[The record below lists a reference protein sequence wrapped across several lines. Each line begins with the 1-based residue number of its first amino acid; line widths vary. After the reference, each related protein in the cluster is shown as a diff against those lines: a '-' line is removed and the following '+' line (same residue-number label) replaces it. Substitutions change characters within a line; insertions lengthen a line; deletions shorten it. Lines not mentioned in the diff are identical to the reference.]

1 MGESGMERTQSDE
14 LTGKVAIVTGA
25 GRNIGRAI
33 ALSLAAAG
41 ASVVVAARSS
51 RAQAEE
57 TVALI
62 EASGGKARVAIADV
76 SVEAGAERL
85 VDECIAAYGRL
96 DVLVNNA
103 AVRHETP
110 LLKMTY
116 DEWRRVLSASLDS
129 VFLCTRSALP
139 HLIESGGGS
148 IINLGGQSAHA
159 VVTERAH
166 VVTAKAGV
174 AAFTRAV
181 ALEFA
186 EHNITANCVVPGS
199 IDTQRGLPGAPERP
213 ASRKIPPL
221 GRLGSVKDVAAVVR
235 LLAGPDGRY
244 ITGQTI
250 HVNGGGFMP

>member
-1 MGESGMERTQSDE
+1 MSEAEAGARRSDE
-14 LTGKVAIVTGA
+14 LAGKVAIVTGA

-41 ASVVVAARSS
+41 ATVVVAARSS

-62 EASGGKARVAIADV
+62 EAAGGRAGLATADV
-76 SVEAGAERL
+76 SDEADAERL
-85 VDECIAAYGRL
+85 IGECVNAYGRL

-116 DEWRRVLSASLDS
+116 DEWRQVFSASLDS
-129 VFLCTRSALP
+129 VFLCTRAALP
-139 HLIESGGGS
+139 HLIAAGGGA
-148 IINLGGQSAHA
+148 IVNFGGQSAHA

-166 VVTAKAGV
+166 VVASKAGV
-174 AAFTRAV
+174 SAFTKAV

-186 EHNITANCVVPGS
+186 EHNVTANCVVPGS
-199 IDTQRGLPGAPERP
+199 INTQRGLPGAPERP

-221 GRLGSVKDVAAVVR
+221 GRLGTVEEVAAVVR
-235 LLAGPDGRY
+235 LLAGPEGRY

>member
-1 MGESGMERTQSDE
+1 MSEAEAGARRSDE
-14 LTGKVAIVTGA
+14 LAGKVAVVTGA

-41 ASVVVAARSS
+41 ATVVVAARSS

-62 EASGGKARVAIADV
+62 EAAGGRAGLATADV
-76 SVEAGAERL
+76 SVEADAERL
-85 VDECIAAYGRL
+85 IGECVNAYGRL

-116 DEWRRVLSASLDS
+116 DEWRQVFSASLDS
-129 VFLCTRSALP
+129 VFLCTRAALP
-139 HLIESGGGS
+139 HLIAAGGGA
-148 IINLGGQSAHA
+148 IVNFGGQSAHA

-166 VVTAKAGV
+166 VVASKAGV
-174 AAFTRAV
+174 SAFTKAV

-186 EHNITANCVVPGS
+186 EHNVTANCVVPGS
-199 IDTQRGLPGAPERP
+199 INTQRGLPGAPERP

-221 GRLGSVKDVAAVVR
+221 GRLGTVEEVAAVVR
-235 LLAGPDGRY
+235 LLAGPEGRY

>member
-1 MGESGMERTQSDE
+1 MA
-14 LTGKVAIVTGA
+14 GKVAIVTGA

-33 ALSLAAAG
+33 ALSLAAAR
-41 ASVVVAARSS
+41 ATFVVAARSS

-62 EASGGKARVAIADV
+62 EAAGGKASLAIADV
-76 SVEAGAERL
+76 SVEAEAERL
-85 VDECIAAYGRL
+85 IGECVNAYGRL

-116 DEWRRVLSASLDS
+116 DEWRDVFSASLDS
-129 VFLCTRSALP
+129 VFLCTRAALP
-139 HLIESGGGS
+139 HLIAAGGGA
-148 IINLGGQSAHA
+148 IVNFGGQSAHA
-159 VVTERAH
+159 IVTERAH
-166 VVTAKAGV
+166 VVASKAGV
-174 AAFTRAV
+174 SAFTKAV

-199 IDTQRGLPGAPERP
+199 INTQRGLPGAPERP

-221 GRLGSVKDVAAVVR
+221 GRLGTVEEVAAVVR
-235 LLAGPDGRY
+235 LLAGPEGRY
-244 ITGQTI
+244 ITGQTF